1 MNDKK
6 IKPLNNQLL
15 GMGFNPFHKR
25 TINQTALAKMML
37 R

>member
-25 TINQTALAKMML
+25 KITQKALAE
-37 R
+37 